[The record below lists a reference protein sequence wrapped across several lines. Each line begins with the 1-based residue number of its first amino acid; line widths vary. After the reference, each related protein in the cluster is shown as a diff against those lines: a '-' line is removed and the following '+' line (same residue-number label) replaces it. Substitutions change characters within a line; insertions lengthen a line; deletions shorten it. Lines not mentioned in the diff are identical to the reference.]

1 MIYEISSSEDKLI
14 TIRDRRHINYDC
26 ALGDF
31 ARSCQAEEKL
41 ESLQANKSDT
51 GAFNSLEKE

>member
-1 MIYEISSSEDKLI
+1 MIFSISSSEDKLI

-31 ARSCQAEEKL
+31 VRSWQAEEKL